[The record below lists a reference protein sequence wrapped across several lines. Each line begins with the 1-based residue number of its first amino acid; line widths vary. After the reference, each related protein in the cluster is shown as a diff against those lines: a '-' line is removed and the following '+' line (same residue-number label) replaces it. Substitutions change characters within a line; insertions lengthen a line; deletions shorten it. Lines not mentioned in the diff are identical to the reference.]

1 LTEEL
6 KFDLGT
12 GKTAD
17 AVYAALRDG
26 IVSGALREGERLNEE
41 SLASQ
46 FGVSRTPI
54 RECLQR
60 LEASQ
65 LVRRIPY
72 RGVVVCGMNPQQVAE
87 VYMLRVAVDGIAARL
102 AAQKRTPVDVANLR
116 WINSKMRNAAQP
128 DRVDV
133 NTITEINI
141 EFHEAIAKVS
151 GNLLLLNFIEQI
163 HSWVR
168 RAAHS
173 PFSIPSRPESGA
185 CEHDQIVDAIEAG
198 DADLA
203 ERLTREHMQGS
214 YERRL
219 QLLMQTERNGG

>member
-1 LTEEL
+1 MTEEL

-17 AVYAALRDG
+17 AVYAALREG

-41 SLASQ
+41 SLASR

-60 LEASQ
+60 LETSQ

-72 RGVVVCGMNPQQVAE
+72 RGVVVRGINPQQVTE
-87 VYMLRVAVDGIAARL
+87 FYMLRVAVDGMASRL

-116 WINSKMRNAAQP
+116 WINSRMRNAAQLDP
-128 DRVDV
+128 VDV
-133 NTITEINI
+133 NVVTEINI
-141 EFHEAIAKVS
+141 DFHEAIAKVS
-151 GNLLLLNFIEQI
+151 DNLLLLNFIEQI

-168 RAAHS
+168 RADHN
-173 PFSIPSRPESGA
+173 PFSISGRPESGA
-185 CEHDQIVDAIEAG
+185 CEHDRIVDAIEAG
-198 DADLA
+198 DVDLA
-203 ERLTREHMQGS
+203 ESLTREHMQGS
-214 YERRL
+214 YDRRL
-219 QLLMQTERNGG
+219 QLLMQTERKGG